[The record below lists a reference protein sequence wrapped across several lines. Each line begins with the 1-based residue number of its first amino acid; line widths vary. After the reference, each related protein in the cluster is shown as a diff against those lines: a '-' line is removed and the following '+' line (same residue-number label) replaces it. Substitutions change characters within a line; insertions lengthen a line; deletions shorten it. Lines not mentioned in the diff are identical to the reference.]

1 MIKPH
6 IVLFTELDTQPLAE
20 LFARPGLADFLVE
33 QKIGVSMGLR
43 DFSTERAQVVRALN
57 ARGIPV
63 HAWLLL
69 PQEQGYWFNVSNH
82 AQARENYRAFR
93 EWAREERLEFA
104 RVGLD
109 IEPPLNELRA
119 LRQAS
124 VTVWLRYFW
133 RKWHARDEVQR
144 ARAAYRAL
152 TEGIRA
158 DGYAVDAYHLP
169 PLADERVAGSTV
181 LARLFGLIDVPV
193 DREVLMLYSSYPQMI
208 AGPKVGPAM
217 MLAYSADTEAIG
229 IGSTGGGMG
238 AQIGH
243 KLNWEQ
249 LKQDLLV
256 AGQLSDPVFIFSLEG
271 CVQQGYLNRLATV
284 DWLEIPSIDHG
295 MLNKVRV
302 FRRVVQIK
310 LYNLEHIRWVAA
322 AALVLLAVGL
332 LWARGKKR

>member
-1 MIKPH
+1 MIKPQ
-6 IVLFTELDTQPLAE
+6 IVLFTELDAQPLAE
-20 LFARPGLADFLVE
+20 LFARPGLADFLAE
-33 QKIGVSMGLR
+33 QKLGIGMGLR
-43 DFSTERAQVVRALN
+43 DFAAERAQVVRALN
-57 ARGIPV
+57 VRGIPV

-82 AQARENYRAFR
+82 QQARENYRAFR
-93 EWAREERLEFA
+93 EWARGEGLGFA

-119 LRQAS
+119 LRRSPAS
-124 VTVWLRYFW
+124 DWLRYFW
-133 RKWHARDEVQR
+133 TKWHARDQVQT

-152 TEGIRA
+152 TEEIRA

-169 PLADERVAGSTV
+169 PLADERLAGSTV

-208 AGPKVGPAM
+208 AGPKVGAAM
-217 MLAYSADTEAIG
+217 ILAYSAETEAIG

-238 AQIGH
+238 AGIGS
-243 KLNWEQ
+243 KLNWER
-249 LKQDLLV
+249 LKQELLV

-271 CVQQGYLNRLATV
+271 CVQQGYLERLATL

-295 MLNKVRV
+295 MLNKVRL

-310 LYNLEHIRWVAA
+310 LYSLEHIRWVAA
-322 AALVLLAVGL
+322 GALMLLAAGF
-332 LWARGKKR
+332 LWTRGKKR